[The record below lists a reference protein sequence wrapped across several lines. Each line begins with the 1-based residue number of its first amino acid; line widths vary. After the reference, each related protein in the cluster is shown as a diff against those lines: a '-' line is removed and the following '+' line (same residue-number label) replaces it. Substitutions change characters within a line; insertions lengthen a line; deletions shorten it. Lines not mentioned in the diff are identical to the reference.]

1 VAGLFAGI
9 MMSPRWGPWG
19 IVVAVALLF
28 FGIYNWLFEKG
39 YSEFRTP
46 SHGGH

>member
-1 VAGLFAGI
+1 MPGTQPPGVREQDFLTGTSRTFLAPDI
-9 MMSPRWGPWG
+9 KDYS
-19 IVVAVALLF
+19 
-28 FGIYNWLFEKG
+28 WLFEKG